1 VASGYVEMTS
11 EGVWG
16 MRKFSYSPLR
26 LARPSVGLAC

>member
-1 VASGYVEMTS
+1 VTSGYVEMMS

-26 LARPSVGLAC
+26 QARSSVGLAR